1 MPLIYVSQFWRF
13 RHFRRHFF
21 NATHGYGTVAPVLPL
36 LLPAAVTRC
45 VSYRPSSTKHRQTGR
60 QPCSVDSEAGRPSA
74 SRSATTATRSRTPT
88 RANSR
93 SVSRSQAGIVSRA
106 GLPAGDGSLMS
117 PMNDSHSYHGFSLI
131 RFGYC
136 FVSCALV
143 IVHLRVSRTIVS
155 LIFARHF
162 PLPPWARPTD
172 NTNDRLISANLL
184 PECVF
189 K

>member
-1 MPLIYVSQFWRF
+1 MKKGTKTCVSECFSKVHSVFASFLIFSTPTAPL
-13 RHFRRHFF
+13 
-21 NATHGYGTVAPVLPL
+21 LPL
-36 LLPAAVTRC
+36 LLPLPLSPAA
-45 VSYRPSSTKHRQTGR
+45 YRPSSTKHRQTGS
-60 QPCSVDSEAGRPSA
+60 QPCSVGSEAGRPSA

-143 IVHLRVSRTIVS
+143 IVHLRVSRITHLRS
-155 LIFARHF
+155 AF
-162 PLPPWARPTD
+162 PSPPMGTTD
-172 NTNDRLISANLL
+172 RQY
-184 PECVF
+184 
-189 K
+189 